1 MWEQVLSVLCSPSH
15 AVILNCSLVKMDG
28 VGSLSYWFWET
39 SEGVVLNCLHLSV
52 GGKMASCVLSSCLSY
67 FLAHGLGQML

>member
-15 AVILNCSLVKMDG
+15 AVILSCSLDG

-39 SEGVVLNCLHLSV
+39 FKGVVLNYLHLSV
-52 GGKMASCVLSSCLSY
+52 GGKMASCVLNSCLSY
-67 FLAHGLGQML
+67 FLAHGLG

>member
-1 MWEQVLSVLCSPSH
+1 MWEQVLSVLCSPSP

-39 SEGVVLNCLHLSV
+39 PKGVVLSYLHLSV
-52 GGKMASCVLSSCLSY
+52 GGKMASCVLNSSLSY
-67 FLAHGLGQML
+67 FLAHELGQML